1 MTLSRQV
8 IELKNPALDQSQK
21 SGLPLSPAVRGG
33 DFVFISGMAAI
44 NPATGAPAHDT
55 VAAETRQILI
65 NIGEL
70 LEAAGSSLAKVVKVN
85 VLIYS
90 MLEYENMNSVYREF
104 FPTDPPARTV
114 CGVKLIGGHKVEIDC
129 TALAGAAEPEPP
141 ADRLH
146 RGVIE
151 PANPKL
157 NVSRNANLPHSPG
170 ITAGDHIFLSG
181 MGPVDPVTGGRIL
194 GPIPEQIRQT
204 LRNMAH
210 MLESGGSGLDR
221 IVKMTAVLADSADY
235 NEMNRVWRE
244 FFLVDPPA
252 RTACAL
258 QLSNGNGVEIEC
270 IALAGKSPS

>member
-8 IELKNPALDQSQK
+8 IEPKNPALDQSQK
-21 SGLPLSPAVRGG
+21 FGLPLSPTVRGG
-33 DFVFISGMAAI
+33 DFVFLSGMAAI
-44 NPATGAPAHDT
+44 DPATGAPAHGT
-55 VAAETRQILI
+55 VAAETGQILT

-90 MLEYENMNSVYREF
+90 MLEFENMNSVYREF

-114 CGVKLIGGHKVEIDC
+114 CGAKLIGGHKVEIDC
-129 TALAGAAEPEPP
+129 IALAGAAGLEPP
-141 ADRLH
+141 DRLH

-157 NVSRNANLPHSPG
+157 NVSRIANLPHSPG
-170 ITAGDHIFLSG
+170 ITAGDYIFLSG
-181 MGPVDPVTGGRIL
+181 MGPVDSVTGSRNL
-194 GPIPEQIRQT
+194 GPIAEQIRQT
-204 LRNMAH
+204 LHNMAH

-221 IVKMTAVLADSADY
+221 IVKMTVVLADSADY
-235 NEMNRVWRE
+235 DEMNQVWRE
-244 FFLVDPPA
+244 FFPVDPPA

-270 IALAGKSPS
+270 IALAGRSPS